1 MALTEEQIDLMMD
14 PYGTRKYRLQQRA
27 KAEAIAEAKALAE
40 QQAVAQAAANKPRV
54 GYSNTAN
61 RAGNMNVRDADYIP
75 FNQYMQLKRMAEKYP
90 DNSATPGIIANMEK
104 SGKVEFDPNNRADME
119 ATYIKGNSNTVP
131 YKDMDTLTQG
141 KGMAGLGIWNTDSSK
156 NIYRPPGYDV
166 GYGNYKQ
173 AGTLNTPQEV
183 VDAPPVVRDEIG
195 GNVLIEDG
203 KGGTKLWQNNSPRV
217 DYIGPDGTPQSISE
231 DAIRK
236 NTQVVT
242 PSFSGGQQTV
252 TKDNSYKP
260 AQTFQEFKANSI
272 DDDMAVEEL
281 PVDVKPDWGANPGFH
296 KRKGANF
303 WTADNDSGFWQTD
316 AGVTKAR
323 ETWGEGSLPSFVK
336 QPKQKEID
344 IQGIKNWF
352 SENWG
357 K

>member
-1 MALTEEQIDLMMD
+1 MPHYPRHLTQKERIEATMD
-14 PYGTRKYRLQQRA
+14 PYGMGQARQNSAVNRLKQRA
-27 KAEAIAEAKALAE
+27 EVKARAEAIALAE
-40 QQAVAQAAANKPRV
+40 AQAAAEAAANKPRV

-141 KGMAGLGIWNTDSSK
+141 KGMAGLGIWRTDPSK

-252 TKDNSYKP
+252 TQDRSNVTPKQSFDSFYR
-260 AQTFQEFKANSI
+260 ANSI

-281 PVDVKPDWGANPGFH
+281 PADIKPDWGANPGFH

-316 AGVTKAR
+316 AGVDKAR
-323 ETWGEGSLPSFVK
+323 ETWGEGNLPSFVK
-336 QPKQKEID
+336 QPKQK
-344 IQGIKNWF
+344 
-352 SENWG
+352 
-357 K
+357 